1 MDFTGAISGVTGD
14 CTCSLEAEPQDG
26 SVVRVLYAENEL
38 DCKISC
44 GQEAECEFYTFLVPA
59 NDCKLLKNVSS
70 FGNSSVEVY
79 KTGPR
84 DCASSNGLRSFAL
97 LDNFSDHAMMV
108 NDSKSYSVDVRS
120 GMMDCMINVSIVLVG
135 SGGDSSYPT
144 SQACYSGGGGSG
156 FVNQT
161 VVSLNPPVTLD
172 LSFGNSWSSGIS
184 VSVND
189 EDILNATKGGDG
201 WWEGGDGY
209 SGGGAGLGAFGGED
223 GGDGACGG
231 RPTTSTTYS
240 TTDYTHFPPTTT
252 TAPTT
257 NPTTSTESQCGGK
270 GQGIDIRQFSSPH
283 FLLTP
288 GPAGSDTECNNG
300 GGGVL
305 VNGHGP
311 KQGTSFGMG
320 GSHKHSPGRA
330 VALLDIIH

>member
-1 MDFTGAISGVTGD
+1 MKKNFLLFCFFGLFDLLRTEPCFTENTACKLDSSNLVGAYENIATVSECKAICQDELECQYFTFFSSSLIPSYHSMCYLFMYCQETMDFTGAISGVTGD
-14 CTCSLEAEPQDG
+14 CTCSLETEPQDG

-38 DCKISC
+38 DCRRSC

-70 FGNSSVEVY
+70 FGKSSVEVY

-84 DCASSNGLRSFAL
+84 DCASSNGLCSFAL

-135 SGGDSSYPT
+135 NGGDSSYPT

-172 LSFGNSWSSGIS
+172 LSFGNSWSPGIS

-189 EDILNATKGGDG
+189 KNILNATKGGG
-201 WWEGGDGY
+201 GGRWEGGDGY
-209 SGGGAGLGAFGGED
+209 SGGG
-223 GGDGACGG
+223 
-231 RPTTSTTYS
+231 
-240 TTDYTHFPPTTT
+240 
-252 TAPTT
+252 
-257 NPTTSTESQCGGK
+257 
-270 GQGIDIRQFSSPH
+270 
-283 FLLTP
+283 
-288 GPAGSDTECNNG
+288 
-300 GGGVL
+300 V
-305 VNGHGP
+305 
-311 KQGTSFGMG
+311 
-320 GSHKHSPGRA
+320 
-330 VALLDIIH
+330 